1 MKAGI
6 MPVMT
11 AGELEELLAREFP
24 QIGHMKMRVEL
35 VDAQRIRMRLPVD
48 NSHLRPGGT
57 VSGPTLMTLA
67 DCALYLLI
75 LAQLGPVTL
84 AVTTSL
90 NINFLR
96 KPEPADI
103 IAEARLLKL
112 GQRLAVGEVGLFS
125 AGMDDP
131 VAHATVTYSIPP
143 KRIRR
148 NAREKPRTDRK

>member
-1 MKAGI
+1 
-6 MPVMT
+6 MPAMT
-11 AGELEELLAREFP
+11 ARELEELLAREFP
-24 QIGHMKMRVEL
+24 QISHMKMRVES
-35 VDAQRIRMRLPVD
+35 VDKRHIRMRLPVD
-48 NSHLRPGGT
+48 YSHLRPGGT
-57 VSGPTLMTLA
+57 VSGPSLMALA

-103 IAEARLLKL
+103 VAEARLLKL
-112 GQRLAVGEVGLFS
+112 GQRLAVGEVSLFS
-125 AGMDDP
+125 AGATDP

-143 KRIRR
+143 DNDRD
-148 NAREKPRTDRK
+148 RTQGKDAPSRK